1 MATESRRALKWQPV
15 LLRLHTSST
24 PEKRLWFEMETRL
37 SVRQS
42 VMSAL
47 PVPPESRVAWAATE
61 LRRFTAEETSMFQRG
76 PHRLSRPAQSD
87 GGDEESVKKEEDAD
101 SYTSSRPSP
110 SSTCSSPTGVPWG
123 PAGRRRLRETERRQT
138 MSHPG
143 WNLKGHFTSFT
154 HSSVFTGKRRVFF
167 FNRDS
172 FSEFW
177 KTHGTFFGK
186 IQLWNLA
193 KSFFQ

>member
-1 MATESRRALKWQPV
+1 
-15 LLRLHTSST
+15 
-24 PEKRLWFEMETRL
+24 METRL

-47 PVPPESRVAWAATE
+47 PIPPESRVAWAVTE

-110 SSTCSSPTGVPWG
+110 SSTCSSPTGVP
-123 PAGRRRLRETERRQT
+123 
-138 MSHPG
+138 
-143 WNLKGHFTSFT
+143 
-154 HSSVFTGKRRVFF
+154 
-167 FNRDS
+167 
-172 FSEFW
+172 
-177 KTHGTFFGK
+177 
-186 IQLWNLA
+186 
-193 KSFFQ
+193 